1 MTLSNQAPRAEG
13 AGLERITPPS
23 AERWTDELTA
33 PAREPTKAERVRE
46 TAEKAIEALAN
57 ALQEGRSE
65 ALTEYLGAMSRFHRY
80 SFHNILLIAMQKPDA
95 THVAGFH
102 TWQKDFSRFVQAG
115 ERGIAILAPMVRKA
129 RSEATDGGEEA
140 QTEARVL
147 RGFRVV
153 YVFDVKQTDGKPL
166 PEFSTVSGDPGQHLD
181 NLKALAARRGIE
193 LSYESDLGGAFGLS
207 FGGKIRLLEGQ
218 TPAQEFSVLVHEVA
232 HELLHK
238 VEAQDRP
245 DKTTRETEAEAV
257 AYVVTSAVGLQT
269 GTAAKD
275 YIQLYRGDKETLA
288 RSLERIQQT
297 ASSILEA
304 VLPGE

>member
-1 MTLSNQAPRAEG
+1 MRTTNQTPRADG
-13 AGLERITPPS
+13 AGLQTTTPPKADS
-23 AERWTDELTA
+23 WTDDLVA
-33 PAREPTKAERVRE
+33 AAREPTKAERVRE
-46 TAEKAIEALAN
+46 TAEKAIEALAS
-57 ALQEGRSE
+57 ALGEGRSE

-80 SFHNILLIAMQKPDA
+80 SFHNILLIACQRPDA
-95 THVAGFH
+95 THVAGFR
-102 TWQKDFSRFVQAG
+102 TWQHEFGRYVMAG
-115 ERGIAILAPMVRKA
+115 EKGIAILAPLVRKA
-129 RSEATDGGEEA
+129 RADAGEGGEEA
-140 QTEARVL
+140 DSGARIV
-147 RGFRVV
+147 RGFRAV

-166 PEFSTVSGDPGQHLD
+166 PEFSTVSGDPGQHLES
-181 NLKALAARRGIE
+181 LKALAARRGIE
-193 LSYESDLGGAFGLS
+193 LSYEPDLGGAFGLS
-207 FGGKIRLLEGQ
+207 SGGKIRLLEGQ

-275 YIQLYRGDKETLA
+275 YIQLYRGDKETLT

-297 ASSILEA
+297 ASTILEA
-304 VLPGE
+304 VLPDE

>member
-1 MTLSNQAPRAEG
+1 MTLENQPARAEG
-13 AGLERITPPS
+13 ARIQATPPP
-23 AERWTDELTA
+23 APGRWTDGLTA
-33 PAREPTKAERVRE
+33 PARELTKAELVRQ
-46 TAEKAIEALAN
+46 TAEKAIETLAQALE
-57 ALQEGRSE
+57 EGRSE
-65 ALTEYLGAMSRFHRY
+65 ALTECLGAMSRFHRY
-80 SFHNILLIAMQKPDA
+80 SLHNILLIACQRPDA

-102 TWQKDFSRFVQAG
+102 TWQKEFGRYVMAG

-129 RSEATDGGEEA
+129 RGETTEAEAGDEA
-140 QTEARVL
+140 QARIL

-153 YVFDVKQTDGKPL
+153 YVFDVAQTDGRPL
-166 PEFSTVSGDPGQHLD
+166 PEFATVSGDPGRHLG
-181 NLKALAARRGIE
+181 NLKALVVARGIE
-193 LSYESDLGGAFGLS
+193 LSYEPNLGGAYGMS
-207 FGGKIRLLEGQ
+207 SGGKIQVLAGQ
-218 TPAQEFSVLVHEVA
+218 TPAQEFAVLAHEVA

-269 GTAAKD
+269 GTAARD

-297 ASSILEA
+297 ASLILEA
-304 VLPGE
+304 VLPNE

>member
-1 MTLSNQAPRAEG
+1 MRQSNHSPRADG
-13 AGLERITPPS
+13 AGLERTTPPR
-23 AERWTDELTA
+23 AETWSDDLTA
-33 PAREPTKAERVRE
+33 APREPTKAERVRE

-80 SFHNILLIAMQKPDA
+80 SFHNVLLIACQRPDA
-95 THVAGFH
+95 TQVAGFR
-102 TWQKDFSRFVQAG
+102 TWQHDFGRYVMAG
-115 ERGIAILAPMVRKA
+115 EKGIAILAPVVRKA
-129 RSEATDGGEEA
+129 RAQASDGGDEA
-140 QTEARVL
+140 ENGARIV
-147 RGFRVV
+147 RGFRAV

-166 PEFSTVSGDPGQHLD
+166 PEFSSVSGDPGQHLD

-193 LSYESDLGGAFGLS
+193 LSYEPNLAGAFGLS
-207 FGGKIRLLEGQ
+207 SGGKIKLLEGQ
-218 TPAQEFSVLVHEVA
+218 TPAQEFSVLTHELA

-275 YIQLYRGDKETLA
+275 YIQLYRGDKETLT

-297 ASSILEA
+297 ASTILEA
-304 VLPGE
+304 VLPRE